1 MTSCVKSSE
10 VSGTLAAPASK
21 SVAQRAIVAALLAK
35 GETTLRGMS
44 LCDDTEAALGV
55 ARALGA
61 SIEVAGNEYKI
72 SSDFFAK
79 NTDKKTIFC
88 GESGLLTRMLTPVV
102 ALLEHAIT
110 ITGCG
115 SLTSRPLDMVEP
127 PLRELGASIDTAC
140 GHLPMVV
147 KGALKGGETSID
159 GGLSS
164 QLLTGLLM
172 ALPLAPRDSTI
183 RVSNLKS
190 RPYVDLTI
198 ELLHAFGVEVENE
211 GYHTFRIA
219 GRQRYR
225 PCCYEVEGDWSGASC
240 LLVAGAIAGCVRVNN
255 LRTDTL
261 QADRAMLAALELA
274 GAGVSVG
281 SGYVEVSK
289 GKLRA
294 FTFDAT
300 HCPDLFPA
308 LVALASRCDGV
319 SVVRGVSRLA
329 HKESN
334 RALALQQ
341 EFGKL
346 GLGIELRDDEMCIC
360 GGELRGS
367 TVCAHHDHRM
377 AMALATAALCA
388 QGEVRVEE
396 AESVGK
402 SYREFWEALQ
412 NCSTPPRCG

>member
-1 MTSCVKSSE
+1 
-10 VSGTLAAPASK
+10 
-21 SVAQRAIVAALLAK
+21 VAALLAK

-55 ARALGA
+55 ARTLGA
-61 SIEVAGNEYKI
+61 SIEVVGSEYKI

-79 NTDKKTIFC
+79 NITKNTENKTIFC
-88 GESGLLTRMLTPVV
+88 GESGLLTRMIAPVV
-102 ALLEHAIT
+102 ALLEHATT
-110 ITGCG
+110 ITGYG
-115 SLTSRPLDMVEP
+115 SLTSRPLDMLEP
-127 PLRELGASIDTAC
+127 PLRELGASIDMVC

-147 KGALKGGETSID
+147 KGALEGGETSID
-159 GGLSS
+159 GSLSS

-172 ALPLAPRDSTI
+172 ALPLAPHDSII

-190 RPYVDLTI
+190 RPYVDLSI
-198 ELLHAFGVEVENE
+198 ELLCAFGVKVENE
-211 GYHTFRIA
+211 DYHTFRIA
-219 GRQRYR
+219 GQQLYT
-225 PCCYEVEGDWSGASC
+225 PCSYELEGDWSGASC
-240 LLVAGAIAGCVRVNN
+240 LLVAGAIAGCVRVKN

-261 QADRAMLAALELA
+261 QADRAMLSALELA

-281 SGYVEVSK
+281 SDFVETRRAMS
-289 GKLRA
+289 LRA

-308 LVALASRCDGV
+308 LVALASRCEGV

-346 GLGIELRDDEMCIC
+346 GMKIELCDDEMHLC
-360 GGELRGS
+360 GGELHGG

-377 AMALATAALCA
+377 AMALATAALCT

-402 SYREFWEALQ
+402 SYREFWGEFDNLKI
-412 NCSTPPRCG
+412 